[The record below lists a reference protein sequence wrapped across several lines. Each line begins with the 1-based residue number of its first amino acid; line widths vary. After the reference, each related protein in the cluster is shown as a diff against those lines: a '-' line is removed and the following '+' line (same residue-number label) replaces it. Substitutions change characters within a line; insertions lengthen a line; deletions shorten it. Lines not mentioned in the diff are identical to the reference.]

1 MTKKKRKMN
10 PKALLLAGLGLLF
23 IVLVVIYFRGGGGE
37 RIRHETEPGPAGGH
51 AAGTEAPALRTVTLY
66 FASEDD
72 DLLHAERREVP
83 AGKTEAEDVEAD
95 VAELLKGP
103 SGDLLSPFPAGT
115 RVRQAFVD
123 ASGTAFV
130 DFSRE
135 FAENAAFGASSEMA
149 AVYAVV
155 NTVAVNHKSVKRVA
169 ILINGGE
176 RETLGGH
183 IDLSRPLVPQFSLV
197 AR

>member
-1 MTKKKRKMN
+1 MTKKHKKN
-10 PKALLLAGLGLLF
+10 PKLLLLAGLAALF
-23 IVLVVIYFRGGGGE
+23 IVLVVIYFSGGGGE
-37 RIRHETEPGPAGGH
+37 KIRHETELSPGGAPPARG
-51 AAGTEAPALRTVTLY
+51 EAPETRTITL
-66 FASEDD
+66 FFLSERD
-72 DLLHAERREVP
+72 DLLHAEKRDVP
-83 AGKTEAEDVEAD
+83 AGRSAAEDIEAS

-103 SGDLLSPFPAGT
+103 SGDLVSPFPSDT
-115 RVRQAFVD
+115 KIRQVFLD
-123 ASGTAFV
+123 EDGTAYV

-155 NTVAVNHKSVKRVA
+155 NTVAANQKAVKRVA
-169 ILINGGE
+169 LLIEGGE

-183 IDLSRPLVPQFSLV
+183 IDLSRPLLPQYSLV

>member
-1 MTKKKRKMN
+1 MTKKKRKTN
-10 PKALLLAGLGLLF
+10 PKVLLLAGLGALLVILV
-23 IVLVVIYFRGGGGE
+23 IVYFTGGGGE
-37 RIRHETEPGPAGGH
+37 KIRHETETAPSGHRPASG
-51 AAGTEAPALRTVTLY
+51 EDVPSRTITLY
-66 FASEDD
+66 FASEND
-72 DLLHAERREVP
+72 DLLHAERREVA
-83 AGKTEAEDVEAD
+83 AGGSVAEDVETA

-103 SGDLLSPFPAGT
+103 SGDLLSPFPPET
-115 RVRQAFVD
+115 KVRQVFVD
-123 ASGTAFV
+123 AAGTAFV

-155 NTVAVNHKSVKRVA
+155 NTVAVNHKTVKKVA
-169 ILINGGE
+169 ILVDGGE

-183 IDLSRPLVPQFSLV
+183 IDLSRPLLPQYSLV